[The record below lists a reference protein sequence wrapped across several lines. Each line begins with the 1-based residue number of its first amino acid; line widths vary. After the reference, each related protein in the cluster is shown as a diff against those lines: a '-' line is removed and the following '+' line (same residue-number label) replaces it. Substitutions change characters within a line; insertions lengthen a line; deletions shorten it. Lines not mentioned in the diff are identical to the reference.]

1 MSLEIAPFGPMLRAQ
16 TKIELLRLLRIP
28 WFTIATIVFPVMF
41 YSFFGL
47 EQAHMPYMNAT
58 VGLYLLASF
67 SAYAVMS
74 LALFSFGASVAAER
88 GSGATRLMRAA
99 PLRPLAYFAG
109 KGIASIAFGGVAMLV
124 LVLFARVTG
133 GAELSMSMLAA
144 LMTRLLLG
152 SLPFV
157 ALGFAVGY
165 LAGLNASV
173 AILNLI
179 TLPLAFASG
188 LFVPLDQLP
197 PFVQSIA
204 PYLPTYHLG
213 QLAWGAVGASSEP
226 WPRAALWLLG
236 YAALFTWIAVRAYYR
251 EERKEFA

>member
-16 TKIELLRLLRIP
+16 TKVELIRLLRIP
-28 WFTIATIVFPVMF
+28 WFTIATVVFPVMF

-109 KGIASIAFGGVAMLV
+109 KCIASLAFGGVAILL

-133 GAELSMSMLAA
+133 GAALGLPMLAA
-144 LMTRLLLG
+144 LLVRLLLG

-165 LAGLNASV
+165 MAGLNASV

-188 LFVPLDQLP
+188 LFVPIDQLP
-197 PFVQSIA
+197 PFVQAIA

-213 QLAWGAVGASSEP
+213 QLAWGAVGATSEP
-226 WPRAALWLLG
+226 WHRAALWLLG
-236 YAALFTWIAVRAYYR
+236 YGALFTWIAVRAYYR

>member
-1 MSLEIAPFGPMLRAQ
+1 MSLEIASFLPMLRAQ
-16 TKIELLRLLRIP
+16 SKIEFLRLLRNP
-28 WFTIATIVFPVMF
+28 WFSIATIAFPIMF
-41 YSFFGL
+41 YAFFGL
-47 EQAHMPYMNAT
+47 AQARMPYMNST

-74 LALFSFGASVAAER
+74 ISLFSFGASVAAER
-88 GSGATRLMRAA
+88 GNGATRLMRAS

-109 KGIASIAFGGVAMLV
+109 KFIASMAFGGIAV
-124 LVLFARVTG
+124 LLLALFARLAG
-133 GAELSMSMLAA
+133 GVHLPASTLVLLLA
-144 LMTRLLLG
+144 RLLLG

-165 LAGLNASV
+165 LAGLNAAV

-197 PFVQSIA
+197 TFVQSIA
-204 PYLPTYHLG
+204 PYLPTYHFG
-213 QLAWGAVGASSEP
+213 QLAWGAVGATSEP
-226 WPRAALWLLG
+226 WQRAALWLLG
-236 YAALFTWIAVRAYYR
+236 YCALFTWIAVRAYYR